1 MVVFARMDDHR
12 DLAGTNGTAALER
25 GPLEVRHIFL
35 HQARYYLTRARIL
48 ALKPFGVTLGAAW
61 LVKEGFAVWSLSLT
75 LLELLRIDDV
85 ETVIPTIVRVLN
97 DGVLVIAIWR

>member
-25 GPLEVRHIFL
+25 GPLEVRHILL
-35 HQARYYLTRARIL
+35 HQARYYLTRARIF

-97 DGVLVIAIWR
+97 DGVLIIAIWR